1 MLPRFYFHQNL
12 LIVTGGKNTP
22 AYAASKGALKQLT
35 QSLSNAWS
43 PHGILV
49 NGIAPGYCET
59 DMTSGIMADKTR
71 YAEVTERIPMGRWA
85 KPEEFAGPAIFLAS
99 NASSYITGEML
110 VVDGGWMGF

>member
-1 MLPRFYFHQNL
+1 
-12 LIVTGGKNTP
+12 
-22 AYAASKGALKQLT
+22 
-35 QSLSNAWS
+35 
-43 PHGILV
+43 
-49 NGIAPGYCET
+49 
-59 DMTSGIMADKTR
+59 MADKTR